1 MIIMKE
7 NILKEEKF
15 FKKTG
20 YYDLKIEKCTILF
33 ILNFVLFKGANISK
47 ILLWSKVIICEH
59 LQKLA

>member
-1 MIIMKE
+1 MKE

-33 ILNFVLFKGANISK
+33 ILNFVLFKGTNISK
-47 ILLWSKVIICEH
+47 ILL
-59 LQKLA
+59 